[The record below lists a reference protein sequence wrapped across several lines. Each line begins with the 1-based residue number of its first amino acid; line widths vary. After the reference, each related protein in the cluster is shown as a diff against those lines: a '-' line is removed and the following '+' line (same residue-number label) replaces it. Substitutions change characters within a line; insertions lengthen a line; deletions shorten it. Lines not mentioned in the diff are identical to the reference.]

1 MEETKNLCA
10 HIPISL
16 HKRVRAEQ
24 ELSGL
29 SLSEYV
35 TKLITEYYERTGE
48 KAMTETRTMA
58 IQISEEL
65 FVRLKEHLKTTGM
78 SQKQFI
84 IMLIERA
91 LDEATEQN

>member
-16 HKRVRAEQ
+16 HERVRAEQ
-24 ELSGL
+24 EMSGMC
-29 SLSEYV
+29 LSEYV

-48 KAMTETRTMA
+48 KTMADTRTMA

-65 FVRLKEHLKTTGM
+65 FGRLKEHLKTTGI

-84 IMLIERA
+84 IMLIEKA
-91 LDEATEQN
+91 LDEDAEQS